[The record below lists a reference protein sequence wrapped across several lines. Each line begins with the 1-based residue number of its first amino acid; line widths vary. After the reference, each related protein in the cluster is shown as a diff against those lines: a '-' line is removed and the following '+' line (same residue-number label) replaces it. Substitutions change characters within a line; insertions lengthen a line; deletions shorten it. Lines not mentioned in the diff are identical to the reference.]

1 MQNNVFYT
9 ILLRFVAIIFHRQTI
24 IARVFLL
31 LCLSWYNENTFVL
44 VLQFILIPELWV
56 YAFAMFLKTCSLL
69 FVEIQSLIFNF
80 YAILEVYQT
89 KKFPQ
94 TPPSTVPPLAVE
106 YEFLEKF
113 LPIVTIGEVE
123 GQGLL
128 VSASENNSTQI
139 PDFPYQ
145 LEKQKNGNWLVN
157 GEEKSIE
164 QLKKIHSKYK
174 SEYKNGKA
182 KQRSMQQYIFYTNLL
197 QEIDRLDNLE
207 KKRKDLEFTQNID
220 SQFNTNINLNKIV

>member
-31 LCLSWYNENTFVL
+31 LCLNWYNENTFVF
-44 VLQFILIPELWV
+44 VLQCILIPELWV
-56 YAFAMFLKTCSLL
+56 YSFAMFIKTCKL
-69 FVEIQSLIFNF
+69 FLIEIQSLIFNF
-80 YAILEVYQT
+80 YGVLYTLQKREL
-89 KKFPQ
+89 PPN
-94 TPPSTVPPLAVE
+94 PPSTVPPMAVE
-106 YEFLEKF
+106 YELLEKY
-113 LPIVTIGEVE
+113 LPIVTIGEVD

-128 VSASENNSTQI
+128 GSASENNSTQI

-157 GEEKSIE
+157 GEEKSID

-182 KQRSMQQYIFYTNLL
+182 KQRSMQQYIFYTNVL
-197 QEIDRLDNLE
+197 QEIERLDNAE
-207 KKRKDLEFTQNID
+207 KKRKDLEYSQNIEN
-220 SQFNTNINLNKIV
+220 QLNTK

>member
-44 VLQFILIPELWV
+44 TLQFILIPELWI
-56 YAFAMFLKTCSLL
+56 YAATMFVKTCKL
-69 FVEIQSLIFNF
+69 FLIEVQSLIFNF
-80 YAILEVYQT
+80 YAVIEVYQT

-94 TPPSTVPPLAVE
+94 TPPSTTPPLAVE
-106 YEFLEKF
+106 YEYLEKY
-113 LPIVTIGEVE
+113 LPIVTIGEVDK
-123 GQGLL
+123 QGLL
-128 VSASENNSTQI
+128 VGASDATLTPV
-139 PDFPYQ
+139 PDFPYE

-157 GEEKSIE
+157 GEEKSLE

-182 KQRSMQQYIFYTNLL
+182 KQRSMQQYIFYTNVL
-197 QEIDRLDNLE
+197 QEIERLENVE
-207 KKRKDLEFTQNID
+207 KKRKDLEYSQNID
-220 SQFNTNINLNKIV
+220 NQLNTK

>member
-9 ILLRFVAIIFHRQTI
+9 IVLRFVAIIFHRQSL

-56 YAFAMFLKTCSLL
+56 YAFSMLVKTCSLL
-69 FVEIQSLIFNF
+69 FIEIQSLIFNF

-89 KKFPQ
+89 KQFPK
-94 TPPSTVPPLAVE
+94 TPPSTVPPMAVE

-113 LPIVTIGEVE
+113 LPIVTIGEVD

-128 VSASENNSTQI
+128 VSASENNFTQI

-145 LEKQKNGNWLVN
+145 LDKQKNGNWLVN

-164 QLKKIHSKYK
+164 QIKKIHSKYK

-182 KQRSMQQYIFYTNLL
+182 KQRSMQHYIFYTNLL
-197 QEIDRLDNLE
+197 QEIERLEQLE
-207 KKRKDLEFTQNID
+207 KKRKDLEFSQNID
-220 SQFNTNINLNKIV
+220 DQIKN

>member
-31 LCLSWYNENTFVL
+31 LCLSWYNDNIFVL
-44 VLQFILIPELWV
+44 VLQFILIPELWI
-56 YAFAMFLKTCSLL
+56 YAFAIFVKTCSLL
-69 FVEIQSLIFNF
+69 FIEIQSLIYNF
-80 YAILEVYQT
+80 YAIGEVYKT
-89 KKFPQ
+89 KQFPK
-94 TPPSTVPPLAVE
+94 TPPSTIPPLAVE

-113 LPIVTIGEVE
+113 LPIVTIGEGE

-128 VSASENNSTQI
+128 VAASENNLTQI
-139 PDFPYQ
+139 SDFPYQ

-174 SEYKNGKA
+174 SEHKAGKA
-182 KQRSMQQYIFYTNLL
+182 KQRSL
-197 QEIDRLDNLE
+197 QFLIYYNNVLAEIERLDNVE
-207 KKRKDLEFTQNID
+207 KKRKDLEFSQNID
-220 SQFNTNINLNKIV
+220 NQFNQNKIS

>member
-9 ILLRFVAIIFHRQTI
+9 IVLRFVAIIFHRQSL

-56 YAFAMFLKTCSLL
+56 YAFAMLVKTCSLL

-80 YAILEVYQT
+80 YSILEVYQT
-89 KKFPQ
+89 KQFPK
-94 TPPSTVPPLAVE
+94 TPPSTVPPMAVE

-113 LPIVTIGEVE
+113 LPIVTIGEVD

-128 VSASENNSTQI
+128 VSASENNLIQI

-164 QLKKIHSKYK
+164 QIKKIHSKYK

-182 KQRSMQQYIFYTNLL
+182 KQRSMQHYIFYTNLL
-197 QEIDRLDNLE
+197 QEIERLEQVE
-207 KKRKDLEFTQNID
+207 KKRKDLEFSQNID
-220 SQFNTNINLNKIV
+220 NQFKN